1 MAQKSSKQRAE
12 EAVLDLKGK
21 IRQLNKAVASKGATI
36 DENAPLVTTIK
47 AVEGLRTGGEEVTI
61 TIFRS
66 SQFNEY
72 QDEKLPP
79 MKVAENIKGSSSL
92 FQRCR
97 ALKAIPPIHGIETLT
112 SFDSFARECSSLKV
126 VTLPDLIKAERMSS
140 AFYMCAALTSLT
152 IGEIPKMKS
161 MSSAFYKCESL
172 TTVTLGS
179 ALSAS
184 YISGMFDGCTKLQT
198 VTLDFSGGLLSRFEK
213 AFNGC
218 ESLRTIN
225 GVIDITSVIEWNY
238 ASAFSSCTSLEEVRL
253 KGLMVYLD
261 LSACQS
267 LSLESIRYLVENA
280 QSVSDRGKRIDLSR
294 KLLEANREEM
304 ERLGNIAN
312 SKGWTLNYR

>member
-112 SFDSFARECSSLKV
+112 SFNSFARECSSLEV
-126 VTLPDLIKAERMSS
+126 VTLPDLIKAESMVS
-140 AFYMCAALTSLT
+140 AFS
-152 IGEIPKMKS
+152 
-161 MSSAFYKCESL
+161 KCESL

-179 ALSAS
+179 ALKAS
-184 YISGMFDGCTKLQT
+184 YISGMFDGCTKLQA
-198 VTLDFSGGLLSRFEK
+198 VTLDFSGGLLSRFER

-218 ESLRTIN
+218 KSLRTIN
-225 GVIDITSVIEWNY
+225 GVIDITSVKEWNY

-261 LSACQS
+261 LSDCQS

-280 QSVSDRGKRIDLSR
+280 KNVTGKRIDLSS
-294 KLLEANREEM
+294 KLLETNREEL